1 MAFFMKNTFSVFNLI
16 LIICIAFMLVSCEDK
31 TSQKNESNLPIS
43 NSSVKEKETPALV
56 KDNQPIDSKSE
67 KNSKE
72 KNGAVDEINKKP
84 NFDIKDIATNF
95 KQLQKLN
102 TEPIYV
108 DPNLSM
114 DCDSDPANLEEES
127 IKENG
132 PHRDAAINIYMN
144 NLATETFKN
153 KTFPYPVGS
162 IIIKDK
168 NALSSEKLN
177 KTNKGVGGMLKR
189 EKGFDAEHGDWEYF
203 FFKDINKID
212 KGKIDSCIQC
222 HSRASE
228 KDYVFGKWRKQIEEE
243 KTNVK
248 NGAVVEINKKPNFD
262 IADIATN
269 FKQLQKMNEKPIYVN
284 ANFAIKCASIT
295 MEEKKSQEENG
306 PHKDAAIDIY
316 MNSLAAEAFKNK
328 SFPYPVGAIVIKD
341 KNALS
346 SEELSKDNKGVGG
359 MLKREKGFDAEHGD
373 WEYFFFKDINKIDK
387 GKIDSCIQCHTRA
400 SEKDYVFGKWRKL
413 FEKNNK

>member
-1 MAFFMKNTFSVFNLI
+1 MALFMKNTFYLFNLI
-16 LIICIAFMLVSCEDK
+16 LIIGIAFMFVSCEDK
-31 TSQKNESNLPIS
+31 TSQKNEGNLPVP
-43 NSSVKEKETPALV
+43 NSSVKEKKTPALV
-56 KDNQPIDSKSE
+56 KDNQPIDSKPE
-67 KNSKE
+67 KNGKE
-72 KNGAVDEINKKP
+72 KNGAVVEINKKP
-84 NFDIKDIATNF
+84 NFDITDIATNF
-95 KQLQKLN
+95 KQFQKLN
-102 TEPIYV
+102 SEPIYV
-108 DPNLSM
+108 DPNFSM

-168 NALSSEKLN
+168 NALSSAELN
-177 KTNKGVGGMLKR
+177 NTNKGVGGMLKR
-189 EKGFDAEHGDWEYF
+189 EKGFDSENGDWEYF
-203 FFKDINKID
+203 FFKDVNKID

-222 HSRASE
+222 HTRASK

-243 KTNVK
+243 KANAK
-248 NGAVVEINKKPNFD
+248 NGAAVEINKKPNFD
-262 IADIATN
+262 ITDIATN
-269 FKQLQKMNEKPIYVN
+269 FKQLQKMNEKPIHVDP
-284 ANFAIKCASIT
+284 NFAMKCSSWSM

-346 SEELSKDNKGVGG
+346 SAELNNTNKGVGG
-359 MLKREKGFDAEHGD
+359 MLKREKGFDSEHGD
-373 WEYFFFKDINKIDK
+373 WEYFFFKDVNKIDK
-387 GKIDSCIQCHTRA
+387 GKIDSCIQCHSRA
-400 SEKDYVFGKWRKL
+400 SEKDYVFGKWRKQI
-413 FEKNNK
+413 ENNK